1 MSENW
6 TEEELRQRN
15 REVFGGVEIWPDPVQ
30 DVSITMKP
38 KRNKYGV
45 APKDERT
52 VEGIVF
58 ASKAEAHAYQTL
70 KALYDTG
77 QLISLKLQP
86 RFPFPMCFS
95 YVADFDVTY
104 ADGSRFIIDVKGME
118 TPEFKLKRK
127 CFAHFYPELKLEVWK
142 R

>member
-1 MSENW
+1 MNW
-6 TEEELRQRN
+6 SQSDLDRRNDELR
-15 REVFGGVEIWPDPVQ
+15 DPMRSVMPAP
-30 DVSITMKP
+30 V

-70 KALYDTG
+70 KALGDTG

-86 RFPFPMCFS
+86 RFPFPMGFS

-104 ADGSRFIIDVKGME
+104 QDGSRAIIDVKGVE

-127 CFAHFYPELKLEVWK
+127 CFAHFYSKLKLEVWK

>member
-45 APKDERT
+45 SPKDERT

-86 RFPFPMCFS
+86 RFHFPMCFS
-95 YVADFDVTY
+95 YVAD
-104 ADGSRFIIDVKGME
+104 IDVKGME